1 MARLALALLLFC
13 LAPQSWAEPS
23 LRTQALLL
31 TANALVYFDADPRAR
46 PDERHLARMRQAGD
60 GLRRQLD
67 ARPWP
72 AELRQAGEALLAQ
85 QVALAAVPREQ
96 APRYPQLLVAL
107 LDMRLQL
114 EAQLRQHD
122 QASSTPRQ
130 LLQQLSQTIG
140 ELLLHAQARSARVL
154 GDHSLNLD
162 QDGFLALDQQIE
174 TDFAAAIELLPAQAE
189 ALHKQRLAYRF
200 VRKRL
205 LDPDPGQVDGSLE
218 RYIGGVLLSL
228 DALAANPM
236 LDPLS

>member
-1 MARLALALLLFC
+1 MTRLVLALALLC
-13 LAPQSWAEPS
+13 LVPLGRAEPS

-46 PDERHLARMRQAGD
+46 PDERHLARMQQAGD

-85 QVALAAVPREQ
+85 QIALAAVPREQ

-107 LDMRLQL
+107 LDARLQL
-114 EAQLRQHD
+114 EAQLRQH
-122 QASSTPRQ
+122 AEAATAPRQ
-130 LLQQLSQTIG
+130 LLQRLNRAMG
-140 ELLLHAQARSARVL
+140 ELLLHAQARSARVF

-162 QDGFLALDQQIE
+162 QDGFAALDQQIE
-174 TDFAAAIELLPAQAE
+174 ADFAEAIETLPAQAE

-218 RYIGGVLLSL
+218 RYVGGVLLSL
-228 DALAANPM
+228 DTLAADPM
-236 LDPLS
+236 LDPLP

>member
-1 MARLALALLLFC
+1 MTRLVLALALLC
-13 LAPQSWAEPS
+13 LVPLGRAEPS

-46 PDERHLARMRQAGD
+46 PDERHLARMQQAGE

-67 ARPWP
+67 AGPWP
-72 AELRQAGEALLAQ
+72 AELRQAGETLLAQ

-107 LDMRLQL
+107 LDARLQL
-114 EAQLRQHD
+114 EAQLRQH
-122 QASSTPRQ
+122 AEAATAPRQ
-130 LLQQLSQTIG
+130 LLQRLNQAIG

-154 GDHSLNLD
+154 GDHSLSLD
-162 QDGFLALDQQIE
+162 QDGFAALDQQIE
-174 TDFAAAIELLPAQAE
+174 ADFAAAIELLPAQAE

-205 LDPDPGQVDGSLE
+205 LDADPGQVDGSLE
-218 RYIGGVLLSL
+218 RYLGGVLLSL
-228 DALAANPM
+228 DTLAADPM
-236 LDPLS
+236 LDPLP